1 MSTEALPSLDAGEQ
15 AYFDNQG
22 DQPIEETTTAPEAET
37 SETVENTAEE
47 TTEAT
52 TAEEKPTKTVPLA
65 ALHEERAKTREMRQR
80 QQQMEEQI
88 RIGNERL
95 QQLAAAMQ
103 QRLQPQPEI
112 PAFEVDP
119 AANLHTR
126 LQQTEA
132 VLAQQRQVMLHQQ
145 QLQAE
150 EAARQA
156 AIQDLKRDVAQQEAE
171 YTQQAPDYLKAL
183 EHLQKAE
190 IQALMAIGAPQHE
203 AVATVQRNFGAMA
216 WELRQRGQSVPER
229 VYALAKARG
238 YNPQAV
244 TTQQR
249 MQTTQRGVA
258 ASRSLGNGGAVTN
271 NLSLETLANL
281 PADEFATLVSDDKA
295 WRKLMGA

>member
-1 MSTEALPSLDAGEQ
+1 MSTEALGSLDAGEQ

-22 DQPIEETTTAPEAET
+22 DQPIEETTAPEAAT
-37 SETVENTAEE
+37 SEAVDNTAGE

-52 TAEEKPTKTVPLA
+52 TTEEKPTKTVPLA
-65 ALHEERAKTREMRQR
+65 ALHEERNKNREMRQR

-119 AANLHTR
+119 ATNLHTR

-132 VLAQQRQVMLHQQ
+132 ALAQQRETFAQQ
-145 QLQAE
+145 QQAQAQ

-156 AIQDLKRDVAQQEAE
+156 AINELQRDVAQQEAE
-171 YTQQAPDYLKAL
+171 YSQQTPDYPKAL
-183 EHLQKAE
+183 EHLQRAE
-190 IQALMAIGAPQHE
+190 FQALMALGAPQHE
-203 AVATVQRNFGAMA
+203 AIAIVQRNFGSMA
-216 WELRQRGQSVPER
+216 WELRQRGQSIPER

-258 ASRSLGNGGAVTN
+258 AARSLGNGGAVTN

>member
-15 AYFDNQG
+15 AYFENQG
-22 DQPIEETTTAPEAET
+22 DQPIEETAAPEAET
-37 SETVENTAEE
+37 SEPVEQSTEE
-47 TTEAT
+47 TTET
-52 TAEEKPTKTVPLA
+52 TTTEDKPTKTVPLA
-65 ALHEERAKTREMRQR
+65 ALHEERNKNREMRQR

-88 RIGNERL
+88 RLGNQRL
-95 QQLAAAMQ
+95 QELAAAMQ

-132 VLAQQRQVMLHQQ
+132 VIAQQNQERARQYEAHQHEQ
-145 QLQAE
+145 
-150 EAARQA
+150 ARQA
-156 AIQDLKRDVAQQEAE
+156 ALRDLTRDVAQQEAE
-171 YTQQAPDYLKAL
+171 YASQTPDYHKAL
-183 EHLQKAE
+183 EHLKKTE
-190 IQALMAIGAPQHE
+190 VEGLMALGHDQQTAANI
-203 AVATVQRNFGAMA
+203 VQQNIISMA
-216 WELRQRGQSVPER
+216 WSLRQQGASIPDR
-229 VYALAKARG
+229 VYALSKARG

-244 TTQQR
+244 TAQQR

-258 ASRSLGNGGAVTN
+258 ASRSLGNGGQVTQ

-281 PADEFATLVSDDKA
+281 PAEDFAELVKDDKA